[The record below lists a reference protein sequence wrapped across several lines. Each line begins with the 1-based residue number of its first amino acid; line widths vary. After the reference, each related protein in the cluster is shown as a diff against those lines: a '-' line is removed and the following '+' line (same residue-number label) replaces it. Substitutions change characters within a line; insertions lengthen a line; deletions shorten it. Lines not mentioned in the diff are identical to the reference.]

1 MGTTLFPGRGGG
13 GRLSPLSSRKQ
24 VGWPVDQAFLFS
36 VVLGFIDNLAFK
48 PIVLGMEFSGTVL
61 ETGADV
67 STVKEVNELKSRELM
82 CVEP

>member
-1 MGTTLFPGRGGG
+1 M
-13 GRLSPLSSRKQ
+13 
-24 VGWPVDQAFLFS
+24 
-36 VVLGFIDNLAFK
+36 VLGFIDNLAFK